1 MSQRRHIKP
10 FNHHEGGEST
20 ANNLLKRHR
29 DGETWGQPGYYAA
42 SHREDMILG
51 HIRICEARGV
61 PVCVRDVIEAMAPSM
76 STKTSWK
83 VIRSLSDEGRLVLT
97 RETSPPR
104 RMWINLEEWEAMS
117 DEMRERAVTAL
128 EEIAVQLR
136 RMNDSRDRSTRAW
149 PDYETKTNITCT
161 DSTGGRA

>member
-42 SHREDMILG
+42 SHREDIVLG
-51 HIRICEARGV
+51 HIRICEARDQ
-61 PVCVRDVIEAMAPSM
+61 PVCVRDVTEALMASM

-83 VIRSLSDEGRLVLT
+83 IIRSLADEGRLVLT
-97 RETSPPR
+97 KEDVPPYR
-104 RMWINLEEWEAMS
+104 TWINLEEWEAMS

-136 RMNDSRDRSTRAW
+136 RMNDSNERSTPRAW
-149 PDYETKTNITCT
+149 PDYETKTTCT